1 MQATRSK
8 ILPGIAALALVI
20 GVGCGAPADEP
31 VEGTPVEQ
39 EALGDPITLTEV
51 TPVSAI
57 LDAPEE
63 FLGERVLV
71 EGTVVEVCE
80 MRGCWMDIA
89 SDREYEK
96 IQIKVDDGVIV
107 FPLTARGKKAL
118 VEGTVELLE
127 MTYEEALEDA
137 RHKAE
142 EHGTEFDPSTVTG
155 PVTVYRIRGLGAV
168 ITG

>member
-1 MQATRSK
+1 MQATRSRL
-8 ILPGIAALALVI
+8 LPGIAILTLVI

-31 VEGTPVEQ
+31 VEGAAVEQ
-39 EALGDPITLTEV
+39 EVFGDPITLTEV

-118 VEGTVELLE
+118 VEGTVELFE

-137 RHKAE
+137 RHRAE

-155 PVTVYRIRGLGAV
+155 PVTLYRIRGLGAV
-168 ITG
+168 ITE

>member
-1 MQATRSK
+1 MQATRSRL
-8 ILPGIAALALVI
+8 LPGIAILTLVI

-31 VEGTPVEQ
+31 VEGAAVEQ
-39 EALGDPITLTEV
+39 EVFGDPITLTEV
-51 TPVSAI
+51 TTVSAI

-96 IQIKVDDGVIV
+96 IKVDDGVIV

-118 VEGTVELLE
+118 VEGTVELFE

-155 PVTVYRIRGLGAV
+155 PVTLYRIRGLGAV
-168 ITG
+168 ITE

>member
-1 MQATRSK
+1 MQATRSRL
-8 ILPGIAALALVI
+8 LPGIAILTLVI

-31 VEGTPVEQ
+31 VEGAAVEQ
-39 EALGDPITLTEV
+39 EVFGDPITLTEV
-51 TPVSAI
+51 TTVSAI

-118 VEGTVELLE
+118 VEGTVELFE

-155 PVTVYRIRGLGAV
+155 PVTLYRIRGLGAV
-168 ITG
+168 ITE